1 MVSRRTYHPEKHFV
15 TGIYTSKGENILQ
28 NLTYHYDGF
37 SNLDA
42 RIDNQRNLEETFK
55 YDHLNRL
62 TEIWLGTTKTGWMD
76 YDAYGRM
83 TRKVADNHPAFS
95 NAVYDET
102 TKPHAIDRADTY
114 DGVFTEQSVTYTCFD
129 KVKTVTQ
136 GSNTV
141 EYAYGYD
148 RQRIFMEEHTGY
160 GDRTK
165 RYVGNCELLTETTT
179 DGTDVRWLTCLV
191 GPMGAFAMVETDE
204 RGNNTLHYI
213 LKDNLGSWSVVT
225 DKHGNI
231 EQELSFDAWGNL
243 RNPET
248 WRTWS
253 GMPEPMFDRG
263 FTGHEHLY
271 AFGLIN
277 MNGRMYDPRMSSFL
291 SVDAYVQ
298 SPENAQGFN
307 RYAYCLNNPL
317 RYTDPSG
324 WLPLGP
330 MPGNPFHDNWSRS
343 FVEPVYEPRD
353 LGMEQLT
360 DYDAIWMQ
368 GNEVHGGGGDGK
380 PTTQVV
386 TDAGHGIKGKGKKYM
401 DHGACDGSNYESD
414 FALLIEGS
422 LASWLEQ
429 FGVSIERTRENEI
442 TVDDNPINYRWK
454 LANKAGA
461 TVFISIH
468 LDFDAKET
476 AYAVY
481 EPRKADQKWQEDN
494 SIELA
499 NYIIQNLTTIS
510 PSTVSVI
517 PSTKTNHRTIGV
529 LRQFN
534 GDAGVLLEMGGI
546 ASAANRNNIINNHDV
561 IGRQIATGVYQYLH
575 KGSLPSYSIYK
586 CIYY

>member
-1 MVSRRTYHPEKHFV
+1 MVGHRTYHPEKHIV

-165 RYVGNCELLTETTT
+165 RYVGNCELLTETIT
-179 DGTDVRWLTCLV
+179 DGTNVRWLTCLV

-225 DKHGNI
+225 T
-231 EQELSFDAWGNL
+231 S
-243 RNPET
+243 T
-248 WRTWS
+248 
-253 GMPEPMFDRG
+253 
-263 FTGHEHLY
+263 
-271 AFGLIN
+271 
-277 MNGRMYDPRMSSFL
+277 
-291 SVDAYVQ
+291 
-298 SPENAQGFN
+298 
-307 RYAYCLNNPL
+307 
-317 RYTDPSG
+317 
-324 WLPLGP
+324 
-330 MPGNPFHDNWSRS
+330 
-343 FVEPVYEPRD
+343 
-353 LGMEQLT
+353 
-360 DYDAIWMQ
+360 
-368 GNEVHGGGGDGK
+368 
-380 PTTQVV
+380 
-386 TDAGHGIKGKGKKYM
+386 
-401 DHGACDGSNYESD
+401 
-414 FALLIEGS
+414 
-422 LASWLEQ
+422 
-429 FGVSIERTRENEI
+429 
-442 TVDDNPINYRWK
+442 
-454 LANKAGA
+454 A
-461 TVFISIH
+461 T
-468 LDFDAKET
+468 
-476 AYAVY
+476 
-481 EPRKADQKWQEDN
+481 
-494 SIELA
+494 
-499 NYIIQNLTTIS
+499 
-510 PSTVSVI
+510 
-517 PSTKTNHRTIGV
+517 
-529 LRQFN
+529 
-534 GDAGVLLEMGGI
+534 
-546 ASAANRNNIINNHDV
+546 
-561 IGRQIATGVYQYLH
+561 
-575 KGSLPSYSIYK
+575 
-586 CIYY
+586 

>member
-1 MVSRRTYHPEKHFV
+1 MVGHRTYHPEKHIV
-15 TGIYTSKGENILQ
+15 TRIYTSKGENILQ

-42 RIDNQRNLEETFK
+42 RIDNQRNLEETFT

-62 TEIWLGTTKTGWMD
+62 TEIWLGTTKTGWID

-83 TRKVADNHPAFS
+83 TRKVADNHPVFS

-165 RYVGNCELLTETTT
+165 RYMGNCELLTETTT
-179 DGTDVRWLTCLV
+179 DGTNVRWLTCLV
-191 GPMGAFAMVETDE
+191 GPTGAFAMVETDE

-277 MNGRMYDPRMSSFL
+277 MNGRMYDPQMSSFL

-317 RYTDPSG
+317 GYTDPSG

-330 MPGNPFHDNWSRS
+330 MPGNPFHDNWSKS

-353 LGMEQLT
+353 LGKEQLT

-368 GNEVHGGGGDGK
+368 GDEVHGGGGGGDGFTGK
-380 PTTQVV
+380 PIIDPSELTPEQQESFNSSIKFATENSSLFKKVI
-386 TDAGHGIKGKGKKYM
+386 DALISSSVSYKILIGETSDGLPAQYNPIDNSITFSGEEGFGIFSVYSEELIHAFQLTECKDLYDANIEFNYEFEAKVIKVFAYYQISQ
-401 DHGACDGSNYESD
+401 GACDVVGNDSFKAAMRFLSPDGFDVIFPTSASINSNSFLTGYYNSAMYYSEWNKKNNYGNSNYWKATLQKPQS
-414 FALLIEGS
+414 LIR
-422 LASWLEQ
+422 L
-429 FGVSIERTRENEI
+429 F
-442 TVDDNPINYRWK
+442 
-454 LANKAGA
+454 
-461 TVFISIH
+461 H
-468 LDFDAKET
+468 
-476 AYAVY
+476 
-481 EPRKADQKWQEDN
+481 
-494 SIELA
+494 
-499 NYIIQNLTTIS
+499 
-510 PSTVSVI
+510 
-517 PSTKTNHRTIGV
+517 
-529 LRQFN
+529 
-534 GDAGVLLEMGGI
+534 
-546 ASAANRNNIINNHDV
+546 
-561 IGRQIATGVYQYLH
+561 
-575 KGSLPSYSIYK
+575 
-586 CIYY
+586 